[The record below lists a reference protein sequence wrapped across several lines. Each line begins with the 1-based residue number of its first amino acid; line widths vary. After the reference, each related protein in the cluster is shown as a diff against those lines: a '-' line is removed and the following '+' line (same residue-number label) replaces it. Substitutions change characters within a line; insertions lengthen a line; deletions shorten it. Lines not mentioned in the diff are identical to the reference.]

1 MIDWEAFHDMY
12 QYFGSDLVAE
22 LIDLFVDGNKDENP
36 PAPSYEERMI
46 QLKRNVDENDYPE
59 LTWNACR
66 IKGYIYNF
74 YDAEPIDLARKLQ
87 DMGETET
94 ETGLTE
100 EFEKF
105 KIAADKLV
113 IELREYRKTLTA

>member
-46 QLKRNVDENDYPE
+46 QLKRNVDENDWHRTRQE
-59 LTWNACR
+59 A
-66 IKGYIYNF
+66 
-74 YDAEPIDLARKLQ
+74 
-87 DMGETET
+87 
-94 ETGLTE
+94 
-100 EFEKF
+100 
-105 KIAADKLV
+105 
-113 IELREYRKTLTA
+113 